1 MLILFMKGEFKM
13 NKNKFGE
20 FLELLRLEANIKSK
34 EIAEKLKMNLSDYF
48 NVELGLLKMSQEQ
61 FLKACKLLVT
71 NDKEKERFTKLYEES
86 LKED

>member
-1 MLILFMKGEFKM
+1 M
-13 NKNKFGE
+13 NQNKFGE
-20 FLELLRLEANIKSK
+20 FLEMLRLEANIKSK

-61 FLKACKLLVT
+61 FLKACKFLVT

-86 LKED
+86 LKEDLKED